1 MDTYPRLGRIAGWL
15 RAPASGLPTVLA
27 TRLRRSST
35 EREVEDI
42 REPSK
47 YTPSFISVS
56 RNRRFAKGS
65 TLRRWIAATIPA
77 AVRPASR
84 NFCKA
89 CRIGWS
95 FS

>member
-1 MDTYPRLGRIAGWL
+1 
-15 RAPASGLPTVLA
+15 V
-27 TRLRRSST
+27 

-47 YTPSFISVS
+47 STLGFISAS
-56 RNRRFAKGS
+56 RSRRSAKGS
-65 TLRRWIAATIPA
+65 TLRRWIAAMTPA
-77 AVRPASR
+77 AVRPPSR
-84 NFCKA
+84 NFYKA